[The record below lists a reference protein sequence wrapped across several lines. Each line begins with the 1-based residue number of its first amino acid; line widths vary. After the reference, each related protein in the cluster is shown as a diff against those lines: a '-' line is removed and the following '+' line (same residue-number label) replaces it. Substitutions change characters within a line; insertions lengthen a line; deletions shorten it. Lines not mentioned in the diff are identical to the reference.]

1 MLNKMHARRGEP
13 ARKAGTNRIGRG
25 GKPICARG
33 RPDPGAHTAP
43 HGNDTMRTLQIT
55 THYAGIGSRATPA
68 PVLATMRQIAET
80 LARRGWTLRSGAA
93 DGADSAFEAGCDRA
107 RGAKEI
113 FLPSDGFRGRHA
125 TETGVTVPQRALQAR
140 AEALSAKHWDTAK
153 CPWARLRP
161 FTRALMR
168 RNAHQVLGPDLDHPV
183 CAVAYWTPEGAEGG
197 TGQALRIA
205 RARAIACIR
214 IEPGSTGA
222 ILDALNQARIAAA
235 HAHAR

>member
-1 MLNKMHARRGEP
+1 MP
-13 ARKAGTNRIGRG
+13 
-25 GKPICARG
+25 KPH
-33 RPDPGAHTAP
+33 P
-43 HGNDTMRTLQIT
+43 
-55 THYAGIGSRATPA
+55 
-68 PVLATMRQIAET
+68 
-80 LARRGWTLRSGAA
+80 
-93 DGADSAFEAGCDRA
+93 CDRA
-107 RGAKEI
+107 YGTKEI
-113 FLPSDGFRGRHA
+113 FLPIDGFRGRHA

-140 AEALSAKHWDTAK
+140 AEALSATHWDTAK
-153 CPWARLRP
+153 CLWARLRP

-205 RARAIACIR
+205 RARAIPCIR